1 MGNTCFLIT
10 SNCKIKSIA
19 EIRVCSWTDTLQLEK
34 LNYALKGPPHISFK
48 RQEQRLKAS
57 LSSAAA
63 LTESE

>member
-34 LNYALKGPPHISFK
+34 LNYALKGPPILVLRDRSSG
-48 RQEQRLKAS
+48 LKLHS
-57 LSSAAA
+57 PPL
-63 LTESE
+63 LP